1 MGEEK
6 YKKVLTIVLVII
18 IVAIVGLLGYF
29 AYDYINAFITS
40 KNASE
45 FVDDYEKDIP
55 LTVVKNNENDQEGRN
70 STEGEENNSETGTYS
85 RNRGISTYPGS
96 SLSVLGTISIP
107 KTNCKYAIFQEQTQ
121 TALNRGVSMLYGV
134 GLNQQGNTVIIG
146 HNYRNGQFFSNNKR
160 LEEGDKIY
168 ITDYNGTKLSY
179 TIYEIFRAT
188 PEDASFY
195 TRDTE
200 GNIEITL
207 STCTDDN
214 KERLIILAR
223 AD

>member
-1 MGEEK
+1 MEEEK
-6 YKKVLTIVLVII
+6 YKKVLTIILAVII
-18 IVAIVGLLGYF
+18 IAIVGLLGYF
-29 AYDYINAFITS
+29 VYDYINAFITS

-45 FVDDYEKDIP
+45 FVDEYEKDIP
-55 LTVVKNNENDQEGRN
+55 LTIVKSENNEEN
-70 STEGEENNSETGTYS
+70 SGEEENNSNNDTNVSGSKKTSNYLGTDL
-85 RNRGISTYPGS
+85 T
-96 SLSVLGTISIP
+96 VLGTISIP
-107 KTNCKYAIFQEQTQ
+107 RTNCKYAVFQEQTQ
-121 TALNRGVSMLYGV
+121 YALNRGVSMLYGV
-134 GLNQQGNTVIIG
+134 GLNQPGNTVIIG

-160 LEEGDKIY
+160 LDVGDKIY

-179 TIYEIFRAT
+179 TIYEIFQAT

-195 TRDTE
+195 TRNTNGD
-200 GNIEITL
+200 IEITL